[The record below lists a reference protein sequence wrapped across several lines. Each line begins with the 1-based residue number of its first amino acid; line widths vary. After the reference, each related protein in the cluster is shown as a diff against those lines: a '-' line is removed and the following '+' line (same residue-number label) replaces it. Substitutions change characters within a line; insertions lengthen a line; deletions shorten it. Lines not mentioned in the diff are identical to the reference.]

1 METLEAAKVQ
11 IDELKNTYERDVS
24 QQQQAQEDMNEMAE
38 QLKSQ
43 KKAATKNKDIVQE
56 LNKLGNQDLKVLQGQ
71 VGELNK
77 ELDEL
82 RDEWNEYTKPINEEI
97 SQQKNDI
104 SSKKVE
110 YQYKVD
116 KIKDIKKEVKE
127 AIQELEHKKEM
138 LVYLQGQ
145 WEKAPK
151 DINRNQYLKRINEII
166 GNLKQQKAS
175 IKSILE
181 EIKGIQKDTEVLV
194 TEIKKIDVE
203 VEEYIFN
210 EAKKDKVAKEIYKEI
225 QTLKEDFDKL
235 TTNIQE

>member
-1 METLEAAKVQ
+1 
-11 IDELKNTYERDVS
+11 
-24 QQQQAQEDMNEMAE
+24 MAE
-38 QLKSQ
+38 QLKTQ
-43 KKAATKNKDIVQE
+43 KKVATKNKDIVNE
-56 LNKLGNQDLKVLQGQ
+56 LGNLGNQDLKVLQGQ

-127 AIQELEHKKEM
+127 TIGELEHKKEM
-138 LVYLQGQ
+138 LTYLQGQ
-145 WEKAPK
+145 WDKMPR

-166 GNLKQQKAS
+166 SNLKQQKAS
-175 IKSILE
+175 IK
-181 EIKGIQKDTEVLV
+181 
-194 TEIKKIDVE
+194 
-203 VEEYIFN
+203 
-210 EAKKDKVAKEIYKEI
+210 
-225 QTLKEDFDKL
+225 
-235 TTNIQE
+235 

>member
-1 METLEAAKVQ
+1 
-11 IDELKNTYERDVS
+11 
-24 QQQQAQEDMNEMAE
+24 MAE

-43 KKAATKNKDIVQE
+43 KKVANKNKDIVQE
-56 LNKLGNQDLKVLQGQ
+56 LSKLGNQDLKVLQGQ

-97 SQQKNDI
+97 SQQKHDI

-127 AIQELEHKKEM
+127 TIQELEHKKEM
-138 LVYLQGQ
+138 LTYLQGQ
-145 WEKAPK
+145 WDKTPR

-166 GNLKQQKAS
+166 GNLKQQKVE
-175 IKSILE
+175 IKNILE

-194 TEIKKIDVE
+194 TEIKKLDVE
-203 VEEYIFN
+203 VEEHIFN
-210 EAKKDKVAKEIYKEI
+210 EAKKDKVAKEIYKEV